1 VLLLDLHLQEVFLQ
15 VASFKQQL
23 LSTKCA
29 WREPQVQLVTII
41 LQLRQYKLEQ
51 QLQLLQEPLRR
62 LLQI

>member
-1 VLLLDLHLQEVFLQ
+1 VVLLLDLHLQEVFLQ
-15 VASFKQQL
+15 VASFKQL